1 MDLTT
6 GRLDA
11 VVVDEVVGRYYTS
24 KKPGEYRVL
33 ADNFG
38 SEDYGVAVRKDDA
51 ELLTKLDQ
59 TLDAMVADGSA
70 KTIYDKWFA
79 EAKQ

>member
-1 MDLTT
+1 M
-6 GRLDA
+6 
-11 VVVDEVVGRYYTS
+11 
-24 KKPGEYRVL
+24 L

-70 KTIYDKWFA
+70 KTIYDKWFS